1 MFSEIAN
8 NFKLSPL
15 PYSKSCITLHHL
27 QKPEQKPHHH
37 RRTSLTPYTI
47 TTTQTHCL
55 LLTIT
60 RYHLA
65 YSHCIPANSD
75 HIPAG
80 TDYIPWVCLHTCWER
95 GRTCKGFLHIGGGEV
110 WRKDDAL
117 LEVGNG
123 LLQLVHQQSLLKAKP
138 PELRHHHHCM
148 HRIHKHTCLHTH
160 THTHTHIHTH
170 AFTHTHTHT
179 HTCIHT
185 HTHTHTHSHTCIH
198 THTHTHAFTHTH
210 THTHTCKTQTFG
222 IQQKQKKIQ
231 SCFCSR
237 VWQKNT
243 VEPAYRQMMRPLEV
257 PSPP

>member
-123 LLQLVHQQSLLKAKP
+123 LLQLLHQQLLLKAKP
-138 PELRHHHHCM
+138 PELRLHHHHCM
-148 HRIHKHTCLHTH
+148 HRIHTHTCLHTH
-160 THTHTHIHTH
+160 THTHSY
-170 AFTHTHTHT
+170 
-179 HTCIHT
+179 TCIHT
-185 HTHTHTHSHTCIH
+185 HTHMHSH
-198 THTHTHAFTHTH
+198 THTHMHSHTH
-210 THTHTCKTQTFG
+210 TRKTQTFG

-231 SCFCSR
+231 SCCCSR